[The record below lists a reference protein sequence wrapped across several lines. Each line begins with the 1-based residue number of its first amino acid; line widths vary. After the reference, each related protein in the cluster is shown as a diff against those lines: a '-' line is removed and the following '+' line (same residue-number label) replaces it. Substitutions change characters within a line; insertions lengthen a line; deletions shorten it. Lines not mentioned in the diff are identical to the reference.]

1 MILEKKYIL
10 AITIQEAIEQA
21 IANKG
26 NFKYL
31 AGGTDVMV
39 NRFQGNETSGCL
51 IDITKIAELK
61 GIAKQGDFLRI
72 GALEILEELKFNT
85 IIKDEFP
92 MLIEAALSVGSPLIR
107 KTATLGGNVL
117 CENRCLFYNQSEWWR
132 ESIGYCLK
140 CDGDICI
147 ATGGKNAC
155 FSELVSDTAPAL
167 IAMDAEIEYID
178 EKGTHRQKLESIYT
192 GDGVKPRNLPE
203 TAIVIAIL
211 LPLNRGFKTAFYKL
225 RERESL
231 EFTSL
236 TSAMAIDKK
245 CKLKIALS
253 GVDPKPVVIE
263 GKIED
268 DKDLLIK
275 KAIKASRAV
284 DNDMYSRKYRREMIS
299 VYLKRSF
306 SLLNPPKEDLP
317 SL

>member
-1 MILEKKYIL
+1 MVIEKKYIL
-10 AITIQEAIEQA
+10 ATTVQEAIEQA

-61 GIAKQGDFLRI
+61 GIAKQGNFLRI
-72 GALEILEELKFNT
+72 GALEILEELKFNSDLKT
-85 IIKDEFP
+85 EFP

-140 CDGDICI
+140 CEGDICI

-167 IAMDAEIEYID
+167 IVMDAEIEYLD
-178 EKGTHRQKLESIYT
+178 ENGKHQQSLESIYT
-192 GDGVKPRNLPE
+192 GDGVKPRNLSE
-203 TAIVIAIL
+203 TAIVTAIL
-211 LPLNRGFKTAFYKL
+211 LPLNRGFKTAFFKL

-236 TSAMAIDKK
+236 TSAVALDKNG
-245 CKLKIALS
+245 KLKIALS

-263 GKIED
+263 GLISD
-268 DKDLLIK
+268 DKAALIK
-275 KAIKASRAV
+275 KAIKGSRAV
-284 DNDMYSRKYRREMIS
+284 DNDMYSRKYRREMIG
-299 VYLKRSF
+299 VYLERSF
-306 SLLNPPKEDLP
+306 SLLNSSKED
-317 SL
+317 

>member
-1 MILEKKYIL
+1 MIAEKKYII
-10 AITIQEAIEQA
+10 ATTVQEAIEQA

-61 GIAKQGDFLRI
+61 GIAKQGNFLRI
-72 GALEILEELKFNT
+72 GALEILEELKFNSDLKT
-85 IIKDEFP
+85 EFP

-107 KTATLGGNVL
+107 KTATIGGNVL
-117 CENRCLFYNQSEWWR
+117 CENRCLYYNQSEWWR

-155 FSELVSDTAPAL
+155 FSELVSDTTPTL
-167 IAMDAEIEYID
+167 ITMDAEIEYID
-178 EKGTHRQKLESIYT
+178 ENGKHQQPLENIYS
-192 GDGVKPRNLPE
+192 GDGVKPRNLSE
-203 TAIVIAIL
+203 TTIVTAIL
-211 LPLNRGFKTAFYKL
+211 LPFNRGFKTAFFKL

-236 TSAMAIDKK
+236 TSAVAIDKNG
-245 CKLKIALS
+245 KLKIALS

-263 GKIED
+263 GLISD
-268 DKDLLIK
+268 DKAALIK
-275 KAIKASRAV
+275 QAIKGARAV
-284 DNDMYSRKYRREMIS
+284 DNDMYSRKYRREMIG
-299 VYLKRSF
+299 VYLDRSF
-306 SLLNPPKEDLP
+306 NLLNPPK
-317 SL
+317 

>member
-1 MILEKKYIL
+1 MVIEKKYIL
-10 AITIQEAIEQA
+10 ATTVQEAIEQA

-39 NRFQGNETSGCL
+39 NRFQGNETASCL
-51 IDITKIAELK
+51 IDITKIEALK
-61 GIAKQGDFLRI
+61 GITKQDNFLRI
-72 GALEILEELKFNT
+72 GALEILEELKFNSDLKT
-85 IIKDEFP
+85 EFP

-107 KTATLGGNVL
+107 KTATIGGNVL
-117 CENRCLFYNQSEWWR
+117 CENRCLYYNQSEWWR

-140 CDGDICI
+140 CEGDICI

-167 IAMDAEIEYID
+167 IAMDAEIEYVD
-178 EKGTHRQKLESIYT
+178 EKGTHRNKLEEIYT
-192 GDGVKPRNLPE
+192 GDGVKPRNIPE
-203 TAIVIAIL
+203 NAIVTAL
-211 LPLNRGFKTAFYKL
+211 FLPLNRGFKTAFFKL

-236 TSAMAIDKK
+236 TSAVVVDKNG
-245 CKLKIALS
+245 KLKIALS

-275 KAIKASRAV
+275 KAIKAARAV

-306 SLLNPPKEDLP
+306 EKLT
-317 SL
+317 

>member
-1 MILEKKYIL
+1 MVIEKKYIL
-10 AITIQEAIEQA
+10 ATTVQEAIEQA

-39 NRFQGNETSGCL
+39 NRFQGNETASCL
-51 IDITKIAELK
+51 IDITKIETLK
-61 GIAKQGDFLRI
+61 GITKQGDFLRI
-72 GALEILEELKFNT
+72 GALEILEELKFNSDLKT
-85 IIKDEFP
+85 EFP

-107 KTATLGGNVL
+107 KTATIGGNVL

-167 IAMDAEIEYID
+167 IAMDAEIEYVD
-178 EKGTHRQKLESIYT
+178 EKGTHQQPLESIYT
-192 GDGVKPRNLPE
+192 GDGVKPRNLSE
-203 TAIVIAIL
+203 TAIITAIL
-211 LPLNRGFKTAFYKL
+211 LPLNRGFKTAFFKL

-236 TSAMAIDKK
+236 TSAVVVDKNG
-245 CKLKIALS
+245 KLKIALS

-275 KAIKASRAV
+275 KAIKAARAV

-306 SLLNPPKEDLP
+306 EKLT
-317 SL
+317 

>member
-1 MILEKKYIL
+1 M
-10 AITIQEAIEQA
+10 
-21 IANKG
+21 
-26 NFKYL
+26 

-39 NRFQGNETSGCL
+39 NKFQGNETSGCL
-51 IDITKIAELK
+51 IDITKIEALK
-61 GIAKQGDFLRI
+61 GITKQDNFLRI
-72 GALEILEELKFNT
+72 GALEILEELKFNSDLKT
-85 IIKDEFP
+85 EFP

-107 KTATLGGNVL
+107 KTATIGGNVL
-117 CENRCLFYNQSEWWR
+117 CENRCLYYNQSEWWR

-167 IAMDAEIEYID
+167 IAMDAEIEYVD
-178 EKGTHRQKLESIYT
+178 EKGTHQQPLESIYT
-192 GDGVKPRNLPE
+192 GDGVKPRNLSE
-203 TAIVIAIL
+203 TAIITAIL
-211 LPLNRGFKTAFYKL
+211 LPLNRGFKTAFFKL

-236 TSAMAIDKK
+236 TSAVVVDKNG
-245 CKLKIALS
+245 KLKIALS

-275 KAIKASRAV
+275 KAIKAARAV

-306 SLLNPPKEDLP
+306 EKLT
-317 SL
+317 

>member
-10 AITIQEAIEQA
+10 ANTIKEALKSAKE
-21 IANKG
+21 NFW

-39 NRFQGNETSGCL
+39 NRFQGNETSSCL
-51 IDITKIAELK
+51 IDITKISELK
-61 GIAKQGDFLRI
+61 GITKQGNFLRI
-72 GALEILEELKFNT
+72 GALEILEELKFNAT
-85 IIKDEFP
+85 IKEEFP

-107 KTATLGGNVL
+107 KTATIGGNVL

-140 CDGDICI
+140 CEGDICI

-167 IAMDAEIEYID
+167 IAMDAEIEVVD
-178 EKGTHRQKLESIYT
+178 FDGTKRLRLEAIYS
-192 GDGVKPRNLPE
+192 GDGVKPKNLSE
-203 TAIVIAIL
+203 TAIVSAIL
-211 LPLNRGFKTAFYKL
+211 LPLGREFKTDFHKL

-236 TSAMAIDKK
+236 TSAVAIDKNG
-245 CKLKIALS
+245 KLKIALS
-253 GVDPKPVVIE
+253 GVDPKPIVIE
-263 GKIED
+263 GILND
-268 DKDLLIK
+268 DKDILIK

-299 VYLKRSF
+299 VYLNRSF
-306 SLLNPPKEDLP
+306 EKFTQK
-317 SL
+317 